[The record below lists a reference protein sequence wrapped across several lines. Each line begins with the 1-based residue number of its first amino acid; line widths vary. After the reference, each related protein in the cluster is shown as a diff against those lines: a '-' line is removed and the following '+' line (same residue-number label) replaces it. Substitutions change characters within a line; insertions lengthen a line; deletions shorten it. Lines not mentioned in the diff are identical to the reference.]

1 MSPVLAG
8 GFLTTSTT
16 WEALID
22 GEKSKCK
29 DKVDCSPGPIAHL
42 YGCRIFLSQ
51 EFTQRLGNTA
61 FLHYNYG
68 VFCCSR

>member
-29 DKVDCSPGPIAHL
+29 DKVDRSLGPIAYL

-51 EFTQRLGNTA
+51 EFTQCLGNTA

-68 VFCCSR
+68 VFCSSR